1 LKPIIGI
8 AGNERTMTMG
18 ETFWLSYTSRNFVEG
33 IQDAGGLPL
42 VLPIGQPEDAKRY
55 IQRIDKLLLG
65 GGHDVNPKLYGQE
78 PHPYL
83 EEINEKRDAFELKLI
98 DEAIKQGK
106 PIFGI
111 CRGMQLINVAF
122 GGSLYQD
129 ISLFGPTSIKHVQE
143 SEMTKQTHL
152 VQIKASSRL
161 ATFLPE
167 DYSVNSYHH
176 QTIKNVAPNFTVI
189 AQAPDGIIEG
199 IEANDLPILAIQWH
213 PELTRNALATEQQLF
228 TYFVKEL

>member
-1 LKPIIGI
+1 MKPIIGI

-33 IQDAGGLPL
+33 IQAADGLPL
-42 VLPIGQPEDAKRY
+42 VLPIGQPEDAKTY

-83 EEINEKRDAFELKLI
+83 EEINEKRDAFELRLI

-111 CRGMQLINVAF
+111 CRGMQLVNVAF
-122 GGSLYQD
+122 GGTLHQD
-129 ISLFGPTSIKHVQE
+129 ISLFGPTKIKHVQE
-143 SEMTKQTHL
+143 SEMNKRTHP
-152 VQIKASSRL
+152 VQIKAASRL

-167 DYSVNSYHH
+167 AYSVNSYHH
-176 QTIKNVAPNFTVI
+176 QTIKDVAPNFT
-189 AQAPDGIIEG
+189 ATAHAPDGIIEA
-199 IEANDLPILAIQWH
+199 IEANDLPIMAIQWH
-213 PELTRNALATEQQLF
+213 PELTRSTFDTEQQLF
-228 TYFVKEL
+228 TYFVQKL